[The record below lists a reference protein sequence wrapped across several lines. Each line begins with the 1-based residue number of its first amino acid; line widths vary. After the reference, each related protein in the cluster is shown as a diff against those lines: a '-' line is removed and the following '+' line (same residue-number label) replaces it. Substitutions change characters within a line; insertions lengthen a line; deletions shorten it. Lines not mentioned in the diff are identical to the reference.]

1 MAKPS
6 VTEQPVTV
14 SKKYAFL
21 LHCYTF
27 GNSRFI
33 ARHSLDWA
41 VQMLLISEALE
52 MSAQRCLEA
61 PLPTAADLDEY
72 GDLLVACLPAGVREE
87 QVQALLSSIHH
98 LGKIV
103 TALHAKKGI
112 RAQAQQAIVAAVA
125 CLKEPQTQPET
136 TSSAPSVNSEVLD
149 LAANQ
154 AHELEDIA
162 KRIGEPSSWR
172 QALNCCTSWPKSY
185 HAL

>member
-1 MAKPS
+1 M
-6 VTEQPVTV
+6 
-14 SKKYAFL
+14 F
-21 LHCYTF
+21 
-27 GNSRFI
+27 
-33 ARHSLDWA
+33 
-41 VQMLLISEALE
+41 LISEALE
-52 MSAQRCLEA
+52 ISAQRCLDT
-61 PLPTAADLDEY
+61 PLPATTDLEEF
-72 GDLLVACLPAGVREE
+72 GDLLVSCLPTSVHEE

-112 RAQAQQAIVAAVA
+112 KPQALQAIVAAVA
-125 CLKEPQTQPET
+125 CLKEPQAQPET

-172 QALNCCTSWPKSY
+172 QALDCCPTW
-185 HAL
+185 